1 METRLNNF
9 VVLYVYIV
17 IQKCILDLRKKN
29 NKVERM
35 KRKSIQNI
43 YELENYFY
51 LLNLGLKFFRT
62 KGGDLCMGKKSSFQ
76 KAKQMLSDW
85 NKSPLVDMMSPTR
98 IEFKSNKEVIVEGC
112 KSIDQYDENM
122 VKIKVTKMTILFF
135 GRNLELKCMTS
146 DSLVIYGFITS
157 VEFVT

>member
-1 METRLNNF
+1 
-9 VVLYVYIV
+9 
-17 IQKCILDLRKKN
+17 
-29 NKVERM
+29 
-35 KRKSIQNI
+35 
-43 YELENYFY
+43 
-51 LLNLGLKFFRT
+51 
-62 KGGDLCMGKKSSFQ
+62 MGKKSSFQ

-85 NKSPLVDMMSPTR
+85 NKSPLVDMLSPTR
-98 IEFKSNKEVIVEGC
+98 FEFKSNKEVIVEGC

>member
-1 METRLNNF
+1 M
-9 VVLYVYIV
+9 Y
-17 IQKCILDLRKKN
+17 
-29 NKVERM
+29 
-35 KRKSIQNI
+35 
-43 YELENYFY
+43 
-51 LLNLGLKFFRT
+51 
-62 KGGDLCMGKKSSFQ
+62 KKSSFQ
-76 KAKQMLSDW
+76 KAKKLLSDW
-85 NKSPLVDMMSPTR
+85 NKSPLVDMLTPTR

-135 GRNLELKCMTS
+135 GRNLGLKCMTS

>member
-1 METRLNNF
+1 M
-9 VVLYVYIV
+9 
-17 IQKCILDLRKKN
+17 D
-29 NKVERM
+29 
-35 KRKSIQNI
+35 
-43 YELENYFY
+43 
-51 LLNLGLKFFRT
+51 
-62 KGGDLCMGKKSSFQ
+62 KKSSFQ
-76 KAKQMLSDW
+76 KAKKLLSDW
-85 NKSPLVDMMSPTR
+85 NKSPLVDMLSPTR
-98 IEFKSNKEVIVEGC
+98 IEFKSNKEVIIEGC